1 MQVKPFDK
9 RIYLASPT
17 MHGEEQMYV
26 KEAFDT
32 NWVST
37 VGANLN
43 ALESEI
49 GDLLG
54 IEGTVA
60 LSSGTS
66 ALHLALKLAGV
77 KPGDIVFG
85 QSLTFDAS
93 VNPIMYEHCTPV
105 FIDSETDTWNMD
117 PVALKKAFEK
127 YPNCKAVICVNLYG
141 TPCKLDEI
149 RKICDEHN
157 AVLIEDAAESLGASY
172 KGKMTGT
179 FGDYNAISFNGNK
192 IITTSGGGM
201 LLTHSKEAADKA
213 RKWSTQARD
222 NAPWYQHS
230 ELGYNY
236 RLSNILAGIGRGQLI
251 HLNEHIEL
259 KKKIYDRYKE
269 GLKDL
274 PIKMNPYLDYSKPI
288 FWLSCIEILEEGMC
302 KMERGDFTYS
312 YVKESGKSCPEHIRE
327 KLLEYNVESR
337 PIWKPMH
344 LQPIY
349 AGYDYI
355 KAGDKDVCADIFDR
369 GLCLPSDIKMSEEEQ
384 DIIIEIIRDCFK

>member
-66 ALHLALKLAGV
+66 ALHLALKLVGV
-77 KPGDIVFG
+77 KPGNIVFG

-117 PVALKKAFEK
+117 PVALEKAFEK

-149 RKICDEHN
+149 RKMPVDE
-157 AVLIEDAAESLGASY
+157 
-172 KGKMTGT
+172 
-179 FGDYNAISFNGNK
+179 
-192 IITTSGGGM
+192 
-201 LLTHSKEAADKA
+201 A
-213 RKWSTQARD
+213 RKALMSIKGVGPKVAEC
-222 NAPWYQHS
+222 ALLY
-230 ELGYNY
+230 GMY
-236 RLSNILAGIGRGQLI
+236 RVECFPVDVWIKRVMEQFYPKGFPEFAKEYAGIAQQ
-251 HLNEHIEL
+251 
-259 KKKIYDRYKE
+259 
-269 GLKDL
+269 
-274 PIKMNPYLDYSKPI
+274 YLFHYMRTGI
-288 FWLSCIEILEEGMC
+288 
-302 KMERGDFTYS
+302 
-312 YVKESGKSCPEHIRE
+312 
-327 KLLEYNVESR
+327 
-337 PIWKPMH
+337 
-344 LQPIY
+344 
-349 AGYDYI
+349 
-355 KAGDKDVCADIFDR
+355 
-369 GLCLPSDIKMSEEEQ
+369 
-384 DIIIEIIRDCFK
+384 